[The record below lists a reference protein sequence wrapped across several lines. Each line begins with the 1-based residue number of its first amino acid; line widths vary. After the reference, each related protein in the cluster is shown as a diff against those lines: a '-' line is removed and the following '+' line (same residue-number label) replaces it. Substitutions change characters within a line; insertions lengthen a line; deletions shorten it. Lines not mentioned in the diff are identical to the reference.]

1 MFVNGKDVNYL
12 MLNGEVFGSEKRF
25 PAEYDFGRGYDY
37 VKIYGCSITEN
48 GVKFSPLLPSN
59 IPNTYSPTT
68 AEINQISIVSCKVTY
83 QKEIYILVLCS
94 KREGIPDWVKEDNV
108 WVKLKDVGGVLKP
121 AK

>member
-1 MFVNGKDVNYL
+1 MLANGKDVNYL

-25 PAEYDFGRGYDY
+25 PGKYDFGRGYDY

-83 QKEIYILVLCS
+83 QKEIYIYWSC
-94 KREGIPDWVKEDNV
+94 
-108 WVKLKDVGGVLKP
+108 VLKERVFQTGL
-121 AK
+121 KKIMFG